1 MRNFASYAMPLIWN
15 SLPLQTKRITSINAL
30 KKNYTATLMSNYATE
45 CNIANCFS
53 CNNWILSIWTWPFD
67 ICFCS
72 LCINH
77 VCSLLCLTQPPP
89 RLYLV
94 PLGSFCRI
102 SQISF
107 RNRDKKYPKQQ
118 IIRYLVPSC
127 YFCKY
132 FNVKDDYTC
141 LLYSNKYILFYSILS
156 NFVDNWM
163 TLIY

>member
-1 MRNFASYAMPLIWN
+1 MIFFVKLPNFERNLSLSLTSVRNKRMRNFASYAMPLIWN

-89 RLYLV
+89 HTPAFIWFLWGLFVEFHKFHSETGTRNTQNSK
-94 PLGSFCRI
+94 SFA
-102 SQISF
+102 
-107 RNRDKKYPKQQ
+107 
-118 IIRYLVPSC
+118 
-127 YFCKY
+127 
-132 FNVKDDYTC
+132 
-141 LLYSNKYILFYSILS
+141 ILFLVAI
-156 NFVDNWM
+156 FVNISM
-163 TLIY
+163 